1 MNAPN
6 INVWGPALW
15 SLLHGLAEKTGF
27 KPTEKVEGEEKRLW
41 RSLLMTLRHSIPCP
55 RCQKHYNDYVNQNP
69 YHTLFAFKGG
79 EWGSALR
86 TYLWTFHNAVRTTN
100 GQSLDFPVE
109 RLETYRTATKANLIE
124 WKRLYADNMRK
135 GLPFYFLTREDML
148 RCLRL
153 IEELLLFLV

>member
-6 INVWGPALW
+6 INVWGPSLW
-15 SLLHGLAEKTGF
+15 SILHGLAEKTGF
-27 KPTEKVEGEEKRLW
+27 KTNEKVEGEEKRLW
-41 RSLLMTLRHSIPCP
+41 RNLLMILRHSIPCP
-55 RCQKHYNDYVNQNP
+55 RCQKHYSDYVNQHP
-69 YHTLFAFKGG
+69 YHILFLLKGT
-79 EWGSALR
+79 EWGLALR

-100 GQSLDFPVE
+100 SQSLDFPVE
-109 RLETYRTATKANLIE
+109 RLETYRSATKASLIE

-135 GLPFYFLTREDML
+135 GLQFYFLIREDML